1 MEPLLSPDCH
11 ASRSSPIFSSVMI
24 ILHAGFIGD
33 ELLLWGE
40 QPLEVN
46 ALPDTRRKRSS
57 KVARLVPFPYG
68 TPEQALLSALHISGV
83 VVLPT
88 RPRSR
93 LQTVWLPTIESLPVP
108 SSPMIA
114 NRPDSSEKFALAS
127 WTITTYPLSPDQAL
141 DFLGACLGKVTLAP
155 GILVGRD
162 LAFWTTVL
170 RFAGSLV
177 ARQHFLP
184 GLMKKQETYRAC
196 WEPVLGGADVEQLA
210 QLGKGMPAVA
220 RALSQQ
226 SDSPPVEPASSVL
239 TRFLTLMVDWLVRS
253 TLVDTTSPSQ
263 LETKQKRGRSDK
275 KSAAGLNSLHDR
287 WLHALRTSD
296 GIIEGKDAEL
306 AQLAEQI
313 HDWRRPVAASANT
326 PFRLCFRLEEPDS
339 ERETEGEPSSVPSED
354 RVLPIVS
361 SVAHLSAGQATN
373 WYVRYLLQAA
383 DDPSLL
389 VPIQEAW
396 ATKGRMAS
404 LLKRRGGKVQEYA
417 LSALGQAAGISAEI
431 EQSLQG
437 SLPGGYNL
445 NTAGAHAFLTEQAM
459 VFEQAGFGVML
470 PAWWTRKGTKLR
482 LTAHAKVKSPKM
494 QGGGG
499 LSLDEI
505 VQFDWEV
512 ALGDEKLSLQ
522 ELRMLAKLKSPLVK
536 IRGQWVEMSSEEIQ
550 TAVDFWG
557 KKAPGSG
564 TVREVVRMALGAT
577 RTIGGLA
584 FGDVNATGWIADLLA
599 ELEGRTPFQELSV
612 PKQFR
617 GTLRPYQARG
627 YSWLSFLRQWG
638 LGACLADDMGLGKT
652 PQTLAFIQSMWK
664 TSWQGKPS
672 TLISPTLVICPTSVV
687 NNWQKEAAR
696 FTPDLPV
703 LVHHGLAR
711 TKGAAFKK
719 AAMKQAI
726 IISSYAL
733 LHRDLEHFKDVEW
746 RAIILDEAQN
756 VKNPETLQSK
766 AARSLQTETRIALT
780 GTPVENNV
788 GDLWSIM
795 EFLNPGY
802 LGTQAEF
809 KRSFFIPI
817 QANQE
822 LEAAARL
829 KRLTGPF
836 ILRRLKT
843 DRSII
848 TDLPEK
854 QEMKVF
860 CTLTKEQAS
869 LYRAVVEEAESVLAD
884 SEGIQRKGVVLA
896 TISKLKQVCNHPAQF
911 LGDHSAISGRS
922 GKLARLTEM
931 LEEMLTVG
939 DRALIFTQFSEM
951 GDLLQRHL
959 QGMFGQEVL
968 FLHGGVSKK
977 QRDKMVSR
985 FQENGAASVDK
996 AGVPKREGPSIFI
1009 LSLKA
1014 GGTGLNLTQANHVF
1028 HFDRWWNPAVENQA
1042 TDRAFRIGQT
1052 KNVQV
1057 HKYLC
1062 AGTLEEKIDEMIE
1075 RKNAVAEQV
1084 VGTGE
1089 GWLTELSNEQ
1099 LKELF
1104 TLRAEAV
1111 GA

>member
-1 MEPLLSPDCH
+1 
-11 ASRSSPIFSSVMI
+11 
-24 ILHAGFIGD
+24 
-33 ELLLWGE
+33 
-40 QPLEVN
+40 
-46 ALPDTRRKRSS
+46 
-57 KVARLVPFPYG
+57 
-68 TPEQALLSALHISGV
+68 
-83 VVLPT
+83 
-88 RPRSR
+88 
-93 LQTVWLPTIESLPVP
+93 
-108 SSPMIA
+108 
-114 NRPDSSEKFALAS
+114 
-127 WTITTYPLSPDQAL
+127 
-141 DFLGACLGKVTLAP
+141 
-155 GILVGRD
+155 VGQD

-177 ARQHFLP
+177 ARQQFLP
-184 GLMKKQETYRAC
+184 GLMKKQEIYRAC
-196 WEPVLGGADVEQLA
+196 WEPVLGGAEAERVA
-210 QLGKGMPAVA
+210 QLSKGMPAVA

-226 SDSPPVEPASSVL
+226 SDSPPVDSASSVL

-253 TLVDTTSPSQ
+253 TLVDTTPPSQ

-287 WLHALRTSD
+287 WLHALRTAD
-296 GIIEGKDAEL
+296 GIMAGKDAEF

-313 HDWRRPVAASANT
+313 HDWRRPVAASTNT
-326 PFRLCFRLEEPDS
+326 PFRLCFRLEEPDN
-339 ERETEGEPSSVPSED
+339 ETETEGEPSSVPSED
-354 RVLPIVS
+354 RLSPMVS
-361 SVAHLSAGQATN
+361 SVAHLSAGQDTN

-437 SLPGGYNL
+437 ALPGGYHL
-445 NTAGAHAFLTEQAM
+445 NTVGAHAFLTEQAM
-459 VFEQAGFGVML
+459 VLEQAGFGVML

-482 LTAHAKVKSPKM
+482 LTAHARVKSPKM

-522 ELRMLAKLKSPLVK
+522 ELRMLAKLKTPLVQV
-536 IRGQWVEMSSEEIQ
+536 RGQWVEMHHEEIQ
-550 TAVDFWG
+550 AAVDFWK
-557 KKAPGSG
+557 KKANQSG
-564 TVREVVRMALGAT
+564 TVREVMRMALGAT
-577 RTIGGLA
+577 STTGGIA
-584 FGDVNATGWIADLLA
+584 FGSVKATGWIADLLA
-599 ELEGRTPFQELSV
+599 ELEGQTPFQELPV
-612 PKQFR
+612 PDQFHGR
-617 GTLRPYQARG
+617 LRPYQVRG

-652 PQTLAFIQSMWK
+652 PQTLALIQMAWLEN
-664 TSWQGKPS
+664 PS
-672 TLISPTLVICPTSVV
+672 TSSRPTLVVCPTSVI

-703 LVHHGLAR
+703 LIHHGAIR
-711 TKGAAFKK
+711 TKGATFTK
-719 AAMKQAI
+719 AARKQAI
-726 IISSYAL
+726 VISSYAL
-733 LHRDLEHFKDVEW
+733 LHRDLDHFKEVEW
-746 RAIILDEAQN
+746 GGLILDEAQN
-756 VKNPETLQSK
+756 VKNPETLQAK
-766 AARSLQTETRIALT
+766 AARSLRAEAHIALT

-809 KRSFFIPI
+809 KRKFFIPI
-817 QANQE
+817 QANQDP
-822 LEAAARL
+822 EAAVRL

-869 LYRAVVEEAESVLAD
+869 LYAAVAKDAEAALTG

-911 LGDHSAISGRS
+911 LGDHSAIPGRS

-931 LEEMLTVG
+931 LEEMLTIG
-939 DRALIFTQFSEM
+939 DRALIFTQFAEM
-951 GDLLQRHL
+951 GTLLQRHL
-959 QGMFGQEVL
+959 QETFGREVL
-968 FLHGGVSKK
+968 FLHGRVSKK
-977 QRDKMVSR
+977 QRDQMVSR
-985 FQENGAASVDK
+985 FQADGVAGEHDPDGATVNRL
-996 AGVPKREGPSIFI
+996 PIFI

-1057 HKYLC
+1057 HKYIC

-1075 RKNAVAEQV
+1075 HKKAVAEQV

>member
-1 MEPLLSPDCH
+1 
-11 ASRSSPIFSSVMI
+11 MI
-24 ILHAGFIGD
+24 ILHAGLIGD
-33 ELLLWGE
+33 KLFLWGE
-40 QPLEVN
+40 QPLE
-46 ALPDTRRKRSS
+46 ADTPPGKPRKRSS
-57 KVARLVPFPYG
+57 KGAPLFPYG
-68 TPEQALLSALHISGV
+68 TPEKELLPALHTSGV
-83 VVLPT
+83 MAVPI
-88 RPRSR
+88 RSHSKSM
-93 LQTVWLPTIESLPVP
+93 TVWLPTVKSLPVP

-114 NRPDSSEKFALAS
+114 NQPDGSEKCALAP
-127 WTITTYPLSPDQAL
+127 WTITTYLLPPEEAMNL
-141 DFLGACLGKVTLAP
+141 LGACLGKLTLAP
-155 GILVGRD
+155 GILVGQD
-162 LAFWTTVL
+162 LAFWAMAFQ
-170 RFAGSLV
+170 FAGSLV
-177 ARQHFLP
+177 ARQQFLP
-184 GLMKKQETYRAC
+184 GLQINQETYRAC
-196 WEPVLGGADVEQLA
+196 WEPVLGGVDAERVA
-210 QLGKGMPAVA
+210 QLSKGMPSVA
-220 RALSQQ
+220 RALSQNAVA
-226 SDSPPVEPASSVL
+226 PPTVSASSIL
-239 TRFLTLMVDWLVRS
+239 TCFLALIVDWLVRS
-253 TLVDTTSPSQ
+253 TLMDTISPSRR
-263 LETKQKRGRSDK
+263 ETKQKMARSGK
-275 KSAAGLNSLHDR
+275 KSTSDLNSLHDR
-287 WLHALRTSD
+287 WMQALRTSD
-296 GIIEGKDAEL
+296 GIVDGEDAEL
-306 AQLAEQI
+306 AQLVEQI
-313 HDWRRPVAASANT
+313 RDWRRPVTASVTT
-326 PFRLCFRLEEPDS
+326 PFRLCFRLEEPAD
-339 ERETEGEPSSVPSED
+339 TEEVAIEDQPSSASSGDQKVS
-354 RVLPIVS
+354 PIMAAS
-361 SVAHLSAGQATN
+361 DHASGQQIAN
-373 WYVRYLLQAA
+373 WYVRYLLQSI
-383 DDPSLL
+383 DDPSLML
-389 VPIQEAW
+389 PIQDAW
-396 ATKGRMAS
+396 DSKGRMAS
-404 LLKRRGGKVQEYA
+404 LLKRRGGKVQEYV
-417 LSALGQAAGISAEI
+417 LSAFGQAAGLSVEI

-437 SLPGGYNL
+437 SLPEGYEL
-445 NTAGAHAFLTEQAM
+445 TAAGAHTFLTAQAM
-459 VFEQAGFGVML
+459 VLEQAGFGVML

-482 LTAHAKVKSPKM
+482 LTAHANVKSPKM
-494 QGGGG
+494 QGGSG

-505 VQFDWEV
+505 VKFDWEV

-536 IRGQWVEMSSEEIQ
+536 IRGQWVEMSSADIQ
-550 TAVDFWG
+550 AAIDFWG
-557 KKAPGSG
+557 KKTPRSG

-577 RTIGGLA
+577 RSIGGVA

-599 ELEGRTPFQELSV
+599 ELEGHTPFKELPI

-617 GTLRPYQARG
+617 GTLRPYQVRG

-652 PQTLAFIQSMWK
+652 PQTLAFIQSMWQTAGQG
-664 TSWQGKPS
+664 TSS
-672 TLISPTLVICPTSVV
+672 TRTRPTLVICPTSVV

-703 LVHHGLAR
+703 LVHHGVAR
-711 TKGAAFKK
+711 AKGAAFTT

-733 LHRDLEHFKDVEW
+733 LHRDLEYFKDVEW
-746 RAIILDEAQN
+746 EAIILDEAQN
-756 VKNPETLQSK
+756 VKNPETRQSK
-766 AARSLQTETRIALT
+766 AARALQTGTRIALT
-780 GTPVENNV
+780 GTPVENTV

-809 KRSFFIPI
+809 KRNFFIPI

-822 LEAAARL
+822 PEAVARL
-829 KRLTGPF
+829 KQLTGPF

-869 LYRAVVEEAESVLAD
+869 LYAAVVNDAETALTQ

-911 LGDHSAISGRS
+911 LGDHSAIPGRS

-931 LEEMLTVG
+931 LEEMLSVG

-951 GDLLQRHL
+951 GAILQRHL
-959 QGMFGQEVL
+959 QEMFGQEVL
-968 FLHGGVSKK
+968 FLHGGVPKK
-977 QRDKMVSR
+977 RRDSMVSR
-985 FQENGAASVDK
+985 FQGDGATHVDK
-996 AGVPKREGPSIFI
+996 AGVSKREGPSIFI

-1075 RKNAVAEQV
+1075 RKKEVAEQV

-1104 TLRAEAV
+1104 TLRT
-1111 GA
+1111 

>member
-1 MEPLLSPDCH
+1 MRGV
-11 ASRSSPIFSSVMI
+11 RSHDV
-24 ILHAGFIGD
+24 
-33 ELLLWGE
+33 LLLWGE
-40 QPLEVN
+40 LPLE
-46 ALPDTRRKRSS
+46 ADTPPGTRRKRSS
-57 KVARLVPFPYG
+57 KLVRSALFPYG
-68 TPEQALLSALHISGV
+68 TPEQELLSALHTSGV
-83 VVLPT
+83 IVLTTGP
-88 RPRSR
+88 RPRPM
-93 LQTVWLPTIESLPVP
+93 TVWLPTVESLPVP

-114 NRPDSSEKFALAS
+114 NQTEGSGKCALVP
-127 WTITTYPLSPDQAL
+127 WTVTTCPLSPEEAL
-141 DFLGACLGKVTLAP
+141 DLLGACLGKLTLAP
-155 GILVGRD
+155 GILLGQD
-162 LAFWTTVL
+162 LAFWTTAL

-177 ARQHFLP
+177 ARQQFLP
-184 GLMKKQETYRAC
+184 GLIKNQDTYRAC
-196 WEPVLGGADVEQLA
+196 WEPVLGGADAEQLA

-220 RALSQQ
+220 RALSQKA
-226 SDSPPVEPASSVL
+226 DSPPAAPASSVL
-239 TRFLTLMVDWLVRS
+239 ARFLTVMVDWLVRS
-253 TLVDTTSPSQ
+253 TLVDTTPPSQ
-263 LETKQKRGRSDK
+263 LETKQKRGRSGK
-275 KSAAGLNSLHDR
+275 KSAPGLNSLHDR
-287 WLHALRTSD
+287 WLQALRTSD
-296 GIIEGKDAEL
+296 GIMEGEDAEL

-313 HDWRRPVAASANT
+313 QDWRRPVAASVNA
-326 PFRLCFRLEEPDS
+326 PFRLCFRLEELDK
-339 ERETEGEPSSVPSED
+339 EEETEGQPSSAPPGDQEAPS
-354 RVLPIVS
+354 IVS
-361 SVAHLSAGQATN
+361 ANDHLSSGQAAN
-373 WYVRYLLQAA
+373 WYVRYLLQAV

-389 VPIQEAW
+389 LPIQEAW
-396 ATKGRMAS
+396 AVKGRMAS

-417 LSALGQAAGISAEI
+417 LSALGQAAGISVEI

-437 SLPGGYNL
+437 SVPGGYNL
-445 NTAGAHAFLTEQAM
+445 NTTGAHAFLTEQAM
-459 VFEQAGFGVML
+459 VLEQAGFGVML

-522 ELRMLAKLKSPLVK
+522 ELHMLANLKTPLVRV
-536 IRGQWVEMSSEEIQ
+536 RGQWVEMSREEIQ
-550 TAVDFWG
+550 AAVDLWE
-557 KKAPGSG
+557 KKAAGSG
-564 TVREVVRMALGAT
+564 TVREVVRMALGGT
-577 RTIGGLA
+577 RTTGGIA
-584 FGDVNATGWIADLLA
+584 FGGVNATGWIADLLA
-599 ELEGRTPFQELSV
+599 ELEGQAPFQELAV
-612 PKQFR
+612 PKQFV
-617 GTLRPYQARG
+617 GTLRPYQVRG

-652 PQTLAFIQSMWK
+652 PQTLALIQAA
-664 TSWQGKPS
+664 WQERAS
-672 TLISPTLVICPTSVV
+672 THTRPTLVICPTSVV

-696 FTPDLPV
+696 FSPDLPF

-719 AAMKQAI
+719 AARKQAI
-726 IISSYAL
+726 VISSYAL
-733 LHRDLEHFKDVEW
+733 LHRDLDHFKEVEW
-746 RAIILDEAQN
+746 GGIILDEAQN
-756 VKNPETLQSK
+756 VKNPETLQAK
-766 AARSLQTETRIALT
+766 AARSLRAEARIALT

-788 GDLWSIM
+788 GDLWSIL

-817 QANQE
+817 QANHE
-822 LEAAARL
+822 PEAAARL

-843 DRSII
+843 DQSII
-848 TDLPEK
+848 ADLPEK

-869 LYRAVVEEAESVLAD
+869 LYTAVVKDAETALTQ
-884 SEGIQRKGVVLA
+884 SEGIQRKGLVLA

-911 LGDHSAISGRS
+911 LGDHSAIPGRS

-951 GDLLQRHL
+951 GALLQRHL
-959 QGMFGQEVL
+959 QETFGREVL
-968 FLHGGVSKK
+968 FLHGGVPKK

-985 FQENGAASVDK
+985 FQAAAVAGENGLDGAKGDR
-996 AGVPKREGPSIFI
+996 PPIFI

-1062 AGTLEEKIDEMIE
+1062 AGTLEEKIDDMIE
-1075 RKNAVAEQV
+1075 RKKEVAEQV

-1089 GWLTELSNEQ
+1089 GWLTELSNAQ